1 MNARGR
7 VMNGSAGSRRQ
18 LLRQGVAALLAVG
31 TVGRVAAAPELRVG
45 INAGVSFKET
55 EEQLRRRYVDMLDA
69 LSLAIGRRLAFDVV
83 YSDRVTQAVD
93 AVAHD
98 LLLIHTHAAL
108 KAERQAGYQ
117 LLGVS
122 DDRGDNAVHFF
133 VRPDSP
139 LRSLADVARG
149 DIGVPS
155 PQSWATATA
164 RAALRLHHPGHDPL
178 LRPTRHQEV
187 VPLMVELRTVPAGV
201 SRSKALV
208 DQGVAQQ
215 RLRVVHSTPPMPL
228 YALVAAPRLAPAL
241 AERLRDALA
250 RPAEP
255 RTFDQTP
262 FKGLA
267 FAPDEAVRL
276 RRFFLA

>member
-1 MNARGR
+1 MNQHSVLRR
-7 VMNGSAGSRRQ
+7 RLLKGSAG
-18 LLRQGVAALLAVG
+18 LMAVAAYGHA
-31 TVGRVAAAPELRVG
+31 TAAAELRIG
-45 INAGVSFKET
+45 INAGVSFSET
-55 EEQLRRRYVDMLDA
+55 EEQLRRRYVEMLDA

-93 AVAHD
+93 GAAHD

-108 KAERQAGYQ
+108 KAERQSGYQ
-117 LLGVS
+117 VLGFS
-122 DDRGDNAVHFF
+122 DDRRDNTVHFF

-139 LRSLADVARG
+139 ITSLAEVARG

-164 RAALRLHHPGHDPL
+164 RAALRLQAPGRDPL

-187 VPLMVELRTVPAGV
+187 VPLMVELRAVPAGV

-208 DQGVAQQ
+208 DLGVAQQ
-215 RLRVVHSTPPMPL
+215 RLRVVHSTAPMPL
-228 YALVAAPRLAPAL
+228 YALMAAPRLAPGL
-241 AERLRDALA
+241 AERLRLALSQ
-250 RPAEP
+250 PTDP
-255 RTFDQTP
+255 RTFDGTP
-262 FKGLA
+262 FKGLG
-267 FAPDEAVRL
+267 FAPDEAARL

>member
-1 MNARGR
+1 MSQPSALRR
-7 VMNGSAGSRRQ
+7 RLLKGSAG
-18 LLRQGVAALLAVG
+18 LI
-31 TVGRVAAAPELRVG
+31 AAAACGHAAAAAELRVG
-45 INAGVSFKET
+45 INAGVSFSET
-55 EEQLRRRYVDMLDA
+55 EEQLRRRYAEMLDA
-69 LSLAIGRRLAFDVV
+69 LSLAVGRRLAFDVV

-93 AVAHD
+93 GAAHD

-117 LLGVS
+117 VLGFS
-122 DDRGDNAVHFF
+122 DDRRDNTVHFF

-139 LRSLADVARG
+139 IQSLADAARS

-164 RAALRLHHPGHDPL
+164 RAALRLQSPGRDPL

-187 VPLMVELRTVPAGV
+187 VPLMVELRTVATGV

-208 DQGVAQQ
+208 DLGVAQQ
-215 RLRVVHSTPPMPL
+215 RLRVVHSTVPMPL
-228 YALVAAPRLAPAL
+228 YALVAAPRLAPGL
-241 AERLRDALA
+241 AERLRLALTQ
-250 RPAEP
+250 PADP
-255 RTFDQTP
+255 RTFDHTP

-267 FAPDEAVRL
+267 FAPDEAARL